1 MINPTLYIIDRIA
14 WLFGLSTL
22 AGLLGS
28 SAYAVFG

>member
-1 MINPTLYIIDRIA
+1 MLKYKIDIMDRIA

-28 SAYAVFG
+28 SGYLLLR